1 MFGAAAAI
9 TAVIGGG
16 GFAAGTGTA
25 EPGQAASPPA
35 TTVSPSR
42 AARSGYADVVRAVLP
57 SVVLIRTDSGL
68 GSGVVLDGDGNIVTN
83 AHVAGNATAFRSS
96 WPATRSRGRRGW
108 SAATRRVIWR

>member
-1 MFGAAAAI
+1 MFGAAAI

-35 TTVSPSR
+35 TTADSSR

-68 GSGVVLDGDGNIVTN
+68 GSGVVLDGDVHGAEVML
-83 AHVAGNATAFRSS
+83 AAG
-96 WPATRSRGRRGW
+96 RGVRGEPEHRAPQRAQ
-108 SAATRRVIWR
+108 AADQDQAEPGVPGRE